1 MPRPPWERWLRRER
15 KSSRLLFLSARRSPL
30 TGKCRGAHSH
40 HGWSFLSFFFFIIFY
55 FFRLFR
61 NKLVEGHKRK
71 LEEIQ
76 DQQREEIK
84 RLRREKDVC
93 QHAFEELM
101 KKGSESQ
108 KQMSRDGAEV
118 CTFVEGS
125 EREYFRSIQKIKQQL
140 LQLKKV

>member
-1 MPRPPWERWLRRER
+1 MV
-15 KSSRLLFLSARRSPL
+15 
-30 TGKCRGAHSH
+30 
-40 HGWSFLSFFFFIIFY
+40 LSFFLFLYNI
-55 FFRLFR
+55 LLLSTFR